1 MDVLEALRTRRSI
14 RKYTKEEIP
23 EADIRKIITAAMSGP
38 SAANSQPWHFII
50 VKSKSI
56 LNEIPK
62 ASPKWQKMQLL
73 PLLYVEIQPVI
84 KFLYS
89 GSRIAA
95 SQLKTYFWLPTRA
108 MVQYGLES
116 IRWRANIRNYRNSW
130 VFHQFPLAVIPIGKP
145 AEKKAIKLYIGR
157 IEFILIHGKIFRNS
171 HLLEGELRISIEH
184 TCPTFPLVFG
194 APTNPRMHSL
204 NSS

>member
-62 ASPKWQKMQLL
+62 ASPYAQMAKDAAIAIVVCGDPTRDKVPLFWQQDC
-73 PLLYVEIQPVI
+73 
-84 KFLYS
+84 S
-89 GSRIAA
+89 IAA
-95 SQLKTYFWLPTRA
+95 QNILLAAHSLG
-108 MVQYGLES
+108 YGAVWTGAYPLES
-116 IRWRANIRNYRNSW
+116 QYKNLQKLLGIPSNI
-130 VFHQFPLAVIPIGKP
+130 FPLAVIPIGKP
-145 AEKKAIKLYIGR
+145 AEKKESDKPY
-157 IEFILIHGKIFRNS
+157 
-171 HLLEGELRISIEH
+171 LEDRVH
-184 TCPTFPLVFG
+184 FDTW
-194 APTNPRMHSL
+194 
-204 NSS
+204 